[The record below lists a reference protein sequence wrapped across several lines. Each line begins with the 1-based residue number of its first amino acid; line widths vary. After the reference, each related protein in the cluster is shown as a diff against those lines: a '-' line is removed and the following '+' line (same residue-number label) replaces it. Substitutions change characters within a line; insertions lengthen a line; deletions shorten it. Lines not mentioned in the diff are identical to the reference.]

1 MSRLNIRTV
10 AKTSKIKSQLMQGA
24 KDKVQPSREAG
35 VIYALGCMECPRV
48 YVGETAGTADLRS
61 KEHQAHA
68 RYGRLEQSAV
78 AKHAIEEN
86 HQIHWKPVVVTKER
100 NTTKRKV
107 KETLKIRELEKRG
120 RKTMN
125 QDSGMQLSK
134 LWLNLV

>member
-1 MSRLNIRTV
+1 MAPI
-10 AKTSKIKSQLMQGA
+10 I
-24 KDKVQPSREAG
+24 
-35 VIYALGCMECPRV
+35 
-48 YVGETAGTADLRS
+48 
-61 KEHQAHA
+61 
-68 RYGRLEQSAV
+68 QSAV

-86 HQIHWKPVVVTKER
+86 HQIDWKPLVVTKER

-134 LWLNLV
+134 LWLDLV

>member
-1 MSRLNIRTV
+1 MPFV
-10 AKTSKIKSQLMQGA
+10 AWSA
-24 KDKVQPSREAG
+24 
-35 VIYALGCMECPRV
+35 
-48 YVGETAGTADLRS
+48 GETARTADLRS

-86 HQIHWKPVVVTKER
+86 HQIHWKPVVVTKAER
-100 NTTKRKV
+100 NTVTTKRRV

-120 RKTMN
+120 RGTMN

-134 LWLNLV
+134 LWLDLV